1 MRPLRRTPSRLLLA
15 AALLFAC
22 HPSPDASK
30 SPTESGETGASTPT
44 ADPWAAPA
52 EPALA
57 TITAHLSF
65 LADDAQEG
73 RPPGTEADT
82 RVQEHVIAAMEAAG
96 LEPAF
101 AGSFRQPLEVTD
113 GVRLREGR
121 ASALTLAKGGAV
133 DHILVPFGHDTGDAP
148 IEAPLVYVGQGIAD
162 PSAEGDYAKIGKK
175 LDGAIAV
182 ILATSPDDPHMS
194 PSLKRPQSR
203 VIAARDRGAVAA
215 ILVDPE
221 LEVPY
226 PNHGAFSDLQIPV
239 IAVGKSA
246 APAILAALGARGD
259 KLPKPGARGR
269 SKASI
274 ATPIEPVRLA
284 TANIGGIL
292 RGNGSTGKRLVVGAH
307 MDHLGHGTSSSL
319 APGVDAIHN
328 GADDNASGVATLLAL
343 AESLATIP
351 AAARP
356 YDVVFYAFAAEEM
369 GLLGSKHLVDAL
381 PEAERA
387 TMAAMINF
395 DMVGRLR
402 DDTVI
407 VAGTGTSTPWK
418 ALLERSRGALT
429 VKASDDG
436 YGASDQTSFYEAG
449 IPVLHFF
456 TGPHED
462 YHKPSDDLD
471 KINLEG
477 AAAIGAVAQR
487 VIAALMQETPELDY
501 IKIERKA
508 ASRGGFRVSLG
519 TIPDYAAQVDGVKL
533 TGVRPGGAAE
543 KAGLTADDVIVEL
556 AGREIHNLDDYMAAF
571 GALAPEV
578 EIDVVVLRKN
588 ERVELKL
595 TPAQPSRR

>member
-22 HPSPDASK
+22 RPSPDA
-30 SPTESGETGASTPT
+30 TETPT
-44 ADPWAAPA
+44 KTAENGAQAPAVDPWAAPA

-57 TITAHLSF
+57 TIQAHLAF

-73 RPPGTEADT
+73 RPPGTEADV

-101 AGSFRQPLEVTD
+101 GGSFRQPLEVID
-113 GVRLREGR
+113 GVRLRGGK

-133 DHILVPFGHDTGDAP
+133 DHRLVPFGHDTADAP
-148 IEAPLVYVGQGIAD
+148 VEARLVYVGQGIAD
-162 PSAEGDYAKIGKK
+162 PSTEGDYKTIGKK
-175 LDGAIAV
+175 VDGAIAV
-182 ILATSPDDPHMS
+182 ILATSPDDPHMR

-226 PNHGAFSDLQIPV
+226 PNHGAYSDLQIPV
-239 IAVGKSA
+239 ISVGKSA
-246 APAILAALGARGD
+246 AQAIFAELGARGD
-259 KLPKPGARGR
+259 KLPKLGARSRGA
-269 SKASI
+269 ASI
-274 ATPIEPVRLA
+274 ATPIEPIRLA

-292 RGNGSTGKRLVVGAH
+292 RGDGSTGKRIVVGAH

-343 AESLATIP
+343 AESLATLP
-351 AAARP
+351 ASARP

-381 PEAERA
+381 ADDEREV
-387 TMAAMINF
+387 MAAMLNF

-418 ALLERSRGALT
+418 DLLERSRGALT
-429 VKASDDG
+429 IKASDDG

-449 IPVLHFF
+449 VPVLHFF
-456 TGPHED
+456 TGPHDD

-487 VIAALMQETPELDY
+487 VIAGIMQDRPELDY
-501 IKIERKA
+501 IKVERKA
-508 ASRGGFRVSLG
+508 SSRGGFRVSLG

-533 TGVRPGGAAE
+533 TGVRPGGPAE
-543 KAGLTADDVIVEL
+543 KAGLKADDVIVAL
-556 AGREIHNLDDYMAAF
+556 GGREIHNLDDYMAAF
-571 GALAPEV
+571 GSLKPDV
-578 EIDVVVLRKN
+578 EIDVVVMRKN
-588 ERVELKL
+588 ERVELKM